1 MENTD
6 LNRMWQNAHT
16 QNEGKISEG
25 INIEEVIKMNH
36 CKTISKIL
44 SDIKLKIISYSA
56 LTTIDIGLLYYALVY
71 LGLHLS
77 LSSILPLVVIGIFL
91 LIQTIIEINR
101 LIVFTRNTDNL
112 SIKESLICFRRK
124 LNQMKT
130 NDFLSYL
137 ILLYLSAIW
146 IISGYIRDIGG
157 FQNLSVTNAMQFFIL
172 FLILMLLLI
181 PWFIKYQNNQRYKK
195 IDSDLRES
203 TKLLN
208 ENT

>member
-1 MENTD
+1 MENID
-6 LNRMWQNAHT
+6 LKTMWRNAHIKRQVKMGESAT
-16 QNEGKISEG
+16 T
-25 INIEEVIKMNH
+25 EEMIKMNH
-36 CKTISKIL
+36 CQTIAKVI

-56 LTTIDIGLLYYALVY
+56 LTAIDIGLLYYALVY

-77 LSSILPLVVIGIFL
+77 LSSILPLVVVGIFL

-101 LIVFTRNTDNL
+101 LIVFKRNTDNL

-124 LNQMKT
+124 LNQMKA

-146 IISGYIRDIGG
+146 IVSGYIRDIGG